1 MKPLDNIKVIEFATH
16 VAVPSA
22 ARLLA
27 DWGAQVIKVENI
39 SGDLWRYYGL
49 NCSTPI
55 TAEENPIFDIP
66 NSNKKLVSI
75 NAKTEE
81 GYRILKQLLA
91 NADIFMTNVR
101 QKALDKLH
109 LDYDSLASDFP
120 KLVYLHF
127 TGYGYNGPLAA
138 NPGFDVAAFW
148 SSGGMLGGWP
158 MKGDMPFAPST
169 AFGDTSVSA
178 MVASGV
184 LAGLIHRLQT
194 GKGIRLTTSL
204 FATALWYN
212 FGDVITTQPQYNATR
227 PCIYDDTVNPFLN
240 FYLCADGRYVFLAGL
255 EFDRAYAKCLTAM
268 GLEKYIDDPRFNTL
282 NGYTKNKN
290 AFLSLMRATMQ
301 TKTSEEWLQLFTEQ
315 DIVIQKVTAPQEL
328 YLSEQAQA
336 NGYFSQ
342 IDYEVS
348 GHKTI
353 MPNTPI
359 QFFDMETG
367 KTEKTGDIGCDTV
380 EILQELGYS
389 TKEIETLSNKG
400 VVRFS

>member
-1 MKPLDNIKVIEFATH
+1 MKPLNNIKVIEFATH

-27 DWGAQVIKVENI
+27 DWGAQVIKIENI

-55 TAEENPIFDIP
+55 TADENPIFDIP
-66 NSNKKLVSI
+66 NANKKLISI
-75 NAKTEE
+75 NVKTEE

-91 NADIFMTNVR
+91 DADIFLTNVR

-109 LDYDSLASDFP
+109 LDYDSLSKDFP
-120 KLVYLHF
+120 GLVYLHF

-138 NPGFDVAAFW
+138 NPGFDIAAFW
-148 SSGGMLGGWP
+148 SAGGMLGGWP
-158 MKGDMPFAPST
+158 MEGDMPFAPST
-169 AFGDTSVSA
+169 AFGDTAVSA

-184 LAGLIHRLQT
+184 LAGLVHRLQT

-204 FATALWYN
+204 LATALWYN
-212 FGDVITTQPQYNATR
+212 FGDLIATQPQYNATR
-227 PCIYDDTVNPFLN
+227 PSVYNKTVNPFLN
-240 FYLCADGRYVFLAGL
+240 FYKCADGRYVFLAGL
-255 EFDRAYAKCLTAM
+255 EYERVYARCLTAL
-268 GLEKYIDDPRFNTL
+268 GLEQYINDERFNTL
-282 NGYTKNKN
+282 DAYTKNRD
-290 AFLSLMRATMQ
+290 AFLALIRATMQ
-301 TKTSEEWLQLFTEQ
+301 TKKSDEWLQLFTAQ

-328 YLSEQAQA
+328 YRSEQARL
-336 NGYFSQ
+336 NGYFSE
-342 IDYEVS
+342 IEYEVS
-348 GHKTI
+348 GHKTV

-380 EILQELGYS
+380 ETLQALGY
-389 TKEIETLSNKG
+389 TANEIETLAAKG